1 MSTGIIIW
9 SKKAVSQKTILLDIV
24 DAAFLSNIGFY
35 RSNFQNFKF
44 SEFQNKENTEIG
56 FFAKTDGH
64 RNMIF
69 YISTINK
76 LESNAYDNEYWVD
89 MKFKHMYGE
98 IIQFSGL
105 YRLAVSDDF
114 DSEATFYFSYNYLK
128 RNKKQIITY
137 CDYLI
142 DWESMKEYKRTGYK
156 INWYL
161 GNNKEE

>member
-1 MSTGIIIW
+1 
-9 SKKAVSQKTILLDIV
+9 
-24 DAAFLSNIGFY
+24 
-35 RSNFQNFKF
+35 
-44 SEFQNKENTEIG
+44 
-56 FFAKTDGH
+56 
-64 RNMIF
+64 
-69 YISTINK
+69 
-76 LESNAYDNEYWVD
+76 
-89 MKFKHMYGE
+89 MYGE